1 MANEITLSMSLKCI
15 NGDFTYSRKISG
27 QQYTQDTQGGNGG
40 IQSIGFAAHEALAL
54 GDVAVEGWLLMRNV
68 DDTNWVDFGLDVAAA
83 FEPIGRMEPGEP
95 ASFRM
100 SKDAGAVLYLKAN
113 VGAVNVEFEVLED

>member
-1 MANEITLSMSLKCI
+1 MRLS
-15 NGDFTYSRKISG
+15 
-27 QQYTQDTQGGNGG
+27 
-40 IQSIGFAAHEALAL
+40 L